1 MALVGVQG
9 PRQEGRSWSSC
20 LALTCCVA
28 LSGRVCR
35 PLWTPVLMGQAG
47 MSPINFSGQGE
58 GPCASVTRTEKNVQ
72 LRMRA
77 IGGGGDSSQGPARA
91 SVPELSSSSPLEP
104 GSGQRLPPPPRFLVT
119 RTSARCSI
127 CPLPAEHPSRSP
139 YLQNW
144 SDQGQGVG
152 LGDRLRAAATPAC
165 RDSVPAAAVVRKCRA
180 TVRPQAG
187 VGASVPLPQ
196 PGAPPALPGHL
207 PQGWGG
213 HSRQRAPPGPG
224 RGAPGLRA
232 GGVTWARSKGSPQG
246 AGGQAT

>member
-104 GSGQRLPPPPRFLVT
+104 GSGQRLPPPPDSWSPEPLQGAA
-119 RTSARCSI
+119 SAPS
-127 CPLPAEHPSRSP
+127 LPS
-139 YLQNW
+139 
-144 SDQGQGVG
+144 
-152 LGDRLRAAATPAC
+152 TP
-165 RDSVPAAAVVRKCRA
+165 
-180 TVRPQAG
+180 
-187 VGASVPLPQ
+187 
-196 PGAPPALPGHL
+196 PGAPTCRTGVTRGRGWALGTDSGQLPPRPAGTVCLRPLWSGSAVQL
-207 PQGWGG
+207 SDRRPVWGPLC
-213 HSRQRAPPGPG
+213 HFPSLAPRPPSQDTSLKGGEGIPG
-224 RGAPGLRA
+224 RGRHLGQE
-232 GGVTWARSKGSPQG
+232 GGPQG
-246 AGGQAT
+246 CEQGG